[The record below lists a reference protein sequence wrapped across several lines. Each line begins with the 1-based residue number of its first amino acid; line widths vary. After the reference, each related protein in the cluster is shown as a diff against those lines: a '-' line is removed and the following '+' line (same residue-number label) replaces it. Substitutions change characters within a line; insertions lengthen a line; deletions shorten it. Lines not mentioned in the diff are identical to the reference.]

1 MNVESNF
8 GFLTID
14 LDTAEL
20 FTTANMAEKS
30 YTQEDYE
37 TTLFKI
43 RKIAE
48 NTAWLIA
55 DREYIDIPE
64 RTNFNGVLKIVKRY
78 IDDDNVVDYFYKIKQ
93 LSHL

>member
-8 GFLTID
+8 EFLMID

-30 YTQEDYE
+30 YTQKDYE

-64 RTNFNGVLKIVKRY
+64 KTNFNGVLRNVRRY
-78 IDDDNVVDYFYKIKQ
+78 IDHDNVVDYFYKIK
-93 LSHL
+93 